1 MEERLLLTLFIKV
14 IFITANSQGLTK
26 YGESLFL
33 PKVALILNK
42 KILYFVSRVFCH

>member
-33 PKVALILNK
+33 PKVALILNLK
-42 KILYFVSRVFCH
+42 KCILF